1 MSLPKDPIILL
12 SYVNTKLRDV
22 YPSLDELCKSL
33 MLDRSQLEATISD
46 TGYHYDSVQ
55 NRFIPTV

>member
-1 MSLPKDPIILL
+1 MEIPKDPVILL

-33 MLDRSQLEATISD
+33 MVDRAHIEATIQIA
-46 TGYHYDSVQ
+46 GYHYDMGQ